1 MNSNI
6 TDRTF
11 WSNDGWFINLRKGD
25 ENVVSFV
32 GNRRLNIRSG
42 DFGVIA
48 GPFNSLIQMEN
59 WFTTFQGRHGKP
71 RDLQM
76 HQEQVG
82 SSIDMDN
89 TGLELVAVEEIR
101 HQAKNVAGFRFG

>member
-11 WSNDGWFINLRKGD
+11 WSNDGWFLNLRKGD
-25 ENVVSFV
+25 ENVMSFV

-76 HQEQVG
+76 YQGQVG

-89 TGLELVAVEEIR
+89 TGLELMAVEEIR
-101 HQAKNVAGFRFG
+101 NLAKNVAGFHFG

>member
-32 GNRRLNIRSG
+32 GNRRLNIRCG
-42 DFGVIA
+42 EFGVIA
-48 GPFNSLIQMEN
+48 GPFNSLIQMED
-59 WFTTFQGRHGKP
+59 WFTTFQGRHGRP
-71 RDLQM
+71 REMQM

-82 SSIDMDN
+82 SLMNMDN
-89 TGLELVAVEEIR
+89 SGLELVAVEEIR
-101 HQAKNVAGFRFG
+101 NHAKNVAGFRFG

>member
-42 DFGVIA
+42 EFGVIA

-59 WFTTFQGRHGKP
+59 WFTTFQGRHGRP
-71 RDLQM
+71 REMQM

-82 SSIDMDN
+82 NSIDMDN
-89 TGLELVAVEEIR
+89 TGLELVAVEEIMN
-101 HQAKNVAGFRFG
+101 QAKNQAGFHFG